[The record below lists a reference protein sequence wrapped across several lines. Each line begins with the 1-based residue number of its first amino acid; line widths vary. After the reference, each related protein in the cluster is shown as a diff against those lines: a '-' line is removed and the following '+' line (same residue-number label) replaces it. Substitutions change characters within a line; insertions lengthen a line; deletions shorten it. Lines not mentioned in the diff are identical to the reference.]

1 MSAAPRALV
10 YGMAV
15 AGVATAR
22 ALLRRGHDVV
32 TADDVVDDAKRA
44 TADELGVELLEAPD
58 TDRLREL
65 VATCDLVSPAPGIP
79 ETHRLI
85 DVARELGVDLASE
98 IELAYRWEQDRPG
111 GPRPMLA
118 VTGTDG
124 KTTTTL
130 MTVAMLRAAGLA
142 TIDAG
147 NTETPLVEAID
158 DDTLDAFVVECA
170 SFRLAWTPTFRAEA
184 AVWLNLAPD
193 HLNWHRSMTSYE
205 DAKAQVWANQR
216 ADDTAIGFADDAVVT
231 RRLAD
236 APGRTRTFGGN
247 DATADYRLVGE
258 TLTGPGGPVVERSTM
273 RRSLPHD
280 VTNALAASAL
290 VLESG
295 LAEPGHIA
303 EALASFE
310 GPAHRLQHVGR
321 WNGVDWYDDSKATTP
336 HAAAVAIAGFDDV
349 VLIAGGKDKQVDLA
363 EMATEPTRL
372 AAVVAIGETADAIAE
387 AFAAV
392 PTVIRRT
399 TLTEAVHVASELA
412 TPGRT
417 VLLSPGCASLDQYR
431 SFEERGD
438 EFVRLVRELHA
449 DAAADDA
456 DADDVGPVAGGRGS
470 GEPAGE
476 TSAADEPR
484 RTNDEGH

>member
-1 MSAAPRALV
+1 MSDAPRALV

-22 ALLRRGHDVV
+22 ALLRRGYEVV

-44 TADELGVELLEAPD
+44 VATELGVELLDAPD
-58 TDRLREL
+58 RDRLREI
-65 VATCDLVSPAPGIP
+65 VAGCDVVSPAPGIP

-85 DVARELGVDLASE
+85 DVSHELGADLASE
-98 IELAYRWEQDRPG
+98 IELAHRWEQARAG

-118 VTGTDG
+118 ITGTDG

-158 DDTLDAFVVECA
+158 DDSLDAFVVECA

-193 HLNWHRSMTSYE
+193 HLNWHRSMQSYE
-205 DAKAQVWANQR
+205 DTKARIWANQR
-216 ADDTAIGFADDAVVT
+216 PDDTAIGFADDPVVV
-231 RRLAD
+231 RRLAT
-236 APGRTRTFGGN
+236 APGRTRTFGGV
-247 DATADYRLVGE
+247 DGDYRLDGD
-258 TLTGPGGPVVERSTM
+258 TLTGPDGPIVERSAM

-295 LAEPGHIA
+295 LAGTTHIA
-303 EALASFE
+303 EALSSFE
-310 GPAHRLQHVGR
+310 GPAHRLEHVGR

-336 HAAAVAIAGFDDV
+336 HAAAVAIAGFRDV

-363 EMATEPTRL
+363 EMATDPSRVV
-372 AAVVAIGETADAIAE
+372 AVVAIGQTADGIAE
-387 AFAAV
+387 AFSAV

-399 TLTEAVHVASELA
+399 TLTEAVEVAAELA

-438 EFVRLVRELHA
+438 EFVRLVRDLHA
-449 DAAADDA
+449 DVPDDGDDTADPASGSDPHTA
-456 DADDVGPVAGGRGS
+456 DP
-470 GEPAGE
+470 
-476 TSAADEPR
+476 DER
-484 RTNDEGH
+484 RTNEGH